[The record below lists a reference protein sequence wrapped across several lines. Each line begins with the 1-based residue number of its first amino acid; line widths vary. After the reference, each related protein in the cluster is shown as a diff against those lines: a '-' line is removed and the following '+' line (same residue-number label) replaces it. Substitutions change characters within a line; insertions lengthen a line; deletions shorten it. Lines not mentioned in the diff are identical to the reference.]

1 MRLDDY
7 LFQGSLVFL
16 KSSNFSRLLAQF
28 ILSLKG
34 R

>member
-1 MRLDDY
+1 MWFDDY
-7 LFQGSLVFL
+7 LFQGSLAFL
-16 KSSNFSRLLAQF
+16 QSSDFSRLLAQF